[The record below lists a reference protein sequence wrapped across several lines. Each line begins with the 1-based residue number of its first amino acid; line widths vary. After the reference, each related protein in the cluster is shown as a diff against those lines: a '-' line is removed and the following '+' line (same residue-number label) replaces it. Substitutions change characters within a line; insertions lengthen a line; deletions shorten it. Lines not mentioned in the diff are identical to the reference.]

1 MVSRVNN
8 FNWDKIIKK
17 MDFADA
23 QRSLQLL
30 RGKAN
35 EIEVLIL
42 ILFLLIIIF
51 DDYNTHIII
60 YNNHNYYPS
69 LLTLSISPIS
79 SSISIF

>member
-1 MVSRVNN
+1 MVSRVGT

-35 EIEVLIL
+35 EIEVTIIINILLIL
-42 ILFLLIIIF
+42 LLIK
-51 DDYNTHIII
+51 
-60 YNNHNYYPS
+60 
-69 LLTLSISPIS
+69 L
-79 SSISIF
+79 